1 MQIQL
6 NGQPREIAEG
16 LTVDA
21 LIQSITGSSRGSAAV
36 VDGEVVPRSA
46 WSQTAL
52 RDGQAVEL
60 ITAVQGG

>member
-6 NGQPREIAEG
+6 NGQPREIADG
-16 LTVDA
+16 LTVNA
-21 LIQSITGSSRGSAAV
+21 LILSITGSARGSAAV

-46 WSQTAL
+46 WSDTAL

>member
-1 MQIQL
+1 MQIEL
-6 NGQPREIAEG
+6 NGQPREIADG

-21 LIQSITGSSRGSAAV
+21 LILSITGSTRGSAAV

-46 WSQTAL
+46 WRTTAL
-52 RDGQAVEL
+52 HEGQSVEL